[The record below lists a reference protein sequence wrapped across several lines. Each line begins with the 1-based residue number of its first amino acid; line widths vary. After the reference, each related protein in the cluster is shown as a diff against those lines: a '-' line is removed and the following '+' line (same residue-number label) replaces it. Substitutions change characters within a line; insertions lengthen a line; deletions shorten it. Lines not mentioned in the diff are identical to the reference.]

1 MGFLKIVEQMRL
13 FFFVSFGIYSAFST
27 SNNRLFSSL
36 KNAKT
41 PLEIS
46 RKITTRQFLEFLLIR
61 KKLKNYKNVSRKYS
75 KKTAKPNSA
84 LPFNVFSAVA
94 WRSLSNHIV

>member
-13 FFFVSFGIYSAFST
+13 FFFVSFGIYSAFSP
-27 SNNRLFSSL
+27 SNNRFSSL

-75 KKTAKPNSA
+75 KKNGETQ
-84 LPFNVFSAVA
+84 FGFAV
-94 WRSLSNHIV
+94 